1 MALFEVAVL
10 VAILSV
16 TQAGLAPVSY
26 ASVAGHGLGVGVTAP
41 GVYLGG
47 AVRPVGP
54 AFPLVAGP
62 LGYAGKTAVAAA
74 EGVDYYCEFDMTSQ
88 RHSILAVMM
97 SYLKRCMGST
107 SSGHLLALS
116 EDKYYGIS
124 GCVYISF

>member
-62 LGYAGKTAVAAA
+62 LGYAGKAAVAAA
-74 EGVDYYCEFDMTSQ
+74 EGVDYYCDRYRSEFEMTSQ
-88 RHSILAVMM
+88 RHSILTVMM
-97 SYLKRCMGST
+97 SCLERCMGST
-107 SSGHLLALS
+107 ASGHLLALS
-116 EDKYYGIS
+116 
-124 GCVYISF
+124 